1 MKNMGL
7 LRGLNR
13 VKPVNKMTDQE
24 LNEWVGEKLMGWKLK
39 VIKASNGKIIRWHKP
54 NNQVSWGYDE
64 IIFFPAEDLNH
75 THLMEEKIREM
86 KPKWEGHDPLDTYL
100 FCLEHKFNY
109 CQSDDPQ
116 ELFKLIH
123 ASARQR
129 CEAAF
134 LAFGGKGE

>member
-1 MKNMGL
+1 MGL

-13 VKPVNKMTDQE
+13 VKPVNEMTDQE

-64 IIFFPAEDLNH
+64 IIFFPTEDLNH

-86 KPKWEGHDPLDTYL
+86 ASNQETSPWEWYVMKLQRICNKMG
-100 FCLEHKFNY
+100 Y
-109 CQSDDPQ
+109 CG
-116 ELFKLIH
+116 EIH